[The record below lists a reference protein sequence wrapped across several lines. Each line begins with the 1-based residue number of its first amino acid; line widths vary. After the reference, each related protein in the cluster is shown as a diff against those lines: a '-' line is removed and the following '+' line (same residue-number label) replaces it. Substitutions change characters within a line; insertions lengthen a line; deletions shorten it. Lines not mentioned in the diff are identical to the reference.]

1 MHVRPRRA
9 VASVLDTS
17 QPSLLLLPLTDGA
30 GDGCPAT
37 EATLYQPSGV
47 AVDSASNGY
56 SAATYLNLVRNV
68 APNGISSVVASV
80 IQGTYIYPG
89 YNGDNSPA
97 TSAAQASTT

>member
-1 MHVRPRRA
+1 MLASKQQAKAAHHVLSAGKKRA
-9 VASVLDTS
+9 TS
-17 QPSLLLLPLTDGA
+17 H
-30 GDGCPAT
+30 DGCPAT

-56 SAATYLNLVRNV
+56 IADTYLNLVRNV